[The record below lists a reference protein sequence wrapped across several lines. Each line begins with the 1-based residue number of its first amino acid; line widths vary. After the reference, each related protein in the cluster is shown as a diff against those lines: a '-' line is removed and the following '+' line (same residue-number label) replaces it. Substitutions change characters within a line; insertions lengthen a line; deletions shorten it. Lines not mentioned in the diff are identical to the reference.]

1 MFGETARLVDGIS
14 TFGNLPLVVVA
25 AGKPNPSF
33 GEGAEEYRRYWIEQ
47 SRALTAKSARGR
59 FVLAGESSHYLYFVF
74 YPSDTGAMPQK
85 IPGAGAE
92 LLGCRPDSRPY
103 STQANSSGALS

>member
-59 FVLAGESSHYLYFVF
+59 FVLAGESSHYLYLDA
-74 YPSDTGAMPQK
+74 PELT
-85 IPGAGAE
+85 AE
-92 LLGCRPDSRPY
+92 
-103 STQANSSGALS
+103 NILSVVSEARVK